1 MKESEKKRFRE
12 LTDRYELTKD
22 DFWFSPQG
30 WAIISRRGIEK
41 IQTKMGL
48 TINYEIE
55 PHMSCIEQSLVCIKA
70 IATGDGI
77 YIETYGESN
86 PKNTKGGANAYPIA
100 MAEKRALSR
109 AVLKAS
115 EFYQLEVM
123 GEDEAS
129 GNEHSV
135 SHEPTKGLQRMA
147 ESPANRT
154 K

>member
-12 LTDRYELTKD
+12 LTDRYELNKD

-41 IQTKMGL
+41 IQTQMGL
-48 TINYEIE
+48 TIHYEIE
-55 PHMSCIEQSLVCIKA
+55 PHMSCIEKNLVCIKA
-70 IATGDGI
+70 IAQNENV

-86 PKNTKGGANAYPIA
+86 PNNTKGGAKGYPIA

-115 EFYQLEVM
+115 EFYQLQVM
-123 GEDEAS
+123 GEDEA
-129 GNEHSV
+129 GGHEHSV
-135 SHEPTKGLQRMA
+135 PHEPTQGLQRMA
-147 ESPANRT
+147 SSPANR
-154 K
+154 KE